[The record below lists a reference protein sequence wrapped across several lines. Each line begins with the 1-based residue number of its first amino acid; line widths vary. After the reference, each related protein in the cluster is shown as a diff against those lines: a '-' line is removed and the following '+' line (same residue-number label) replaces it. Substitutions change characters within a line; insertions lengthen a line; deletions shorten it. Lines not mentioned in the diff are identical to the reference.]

1 MAKKGVVIFDGEDM
15 FINPKK
21 AVYSKTRGEARNV
34 NSFMSARGDDTPD
47 DAIGGKLNREVSVP
61 DETTSGGGGGV
72 AQTSQPVA
80 QINEAS
86 TNVIQSSSTSEKTT
100 PVESNTPI
108 TVFLPKAEVPP
119 ILPPNYVAPVPELP
133 QSSKP
138 TTREDDFLEKKS
150 PTDGSGNRYSGPDN
164 NPGLNTTPIITVETT
179 KYVAPVPPLP
189 NPPAAVVIVDPLG
202 GGGSPLLGDNKDV
215 PKVTCPKGFVLNAA
229 GICTPIVVQ
238 DDIKTSNT
246 TTTTTKS
253 TSDTTTTTT
262 KKGDEILTPAKST
275 STTTTTTTK
284 STSTPDTTTTKAA
297 DKIVETST
305 TTTTTTK
312 KAEDKVA
319 ETTTSTTTTTTTT
332 KKAVK
337 CNPPIY
343 APPRGTR
350 WKDLGNCTFT
360 TEVDPNFKG
369 SAPVPP
375 LPAVSGQ
382 PVININLNTGGLG
395 TIPTTST
402 TVQTT
407 TLAKPIAS
415 SGGASGGGGGGGT
428 PFPEEP
434 APVAQAAPKKNYFW
448 WYVGGVLAV
457 FLLIKRKK
465 SQ

>member
-21 AVYSKTRGEARNV
+21 AIYSKTRGEARNA
-34 NSFMSARGDDTPD
+34 SFMSARGDDGPEE
-47 DAIGGKLNREVSVP
+47 AESPIGRERIVP
-61 DETTSGGGGGV
+61 QETTSGGGGGV
-72 AQTSQPVA
+72 TQTTQPVA
-80 QINEAS
+80 QINETS
-86 TNVIQSSSTSEKTT
+86 TNVIQSSSSSEKTT
-100 PVESNTPI
+100 PVESSAPI
-108 TVFLPKAEVPP
+108 TVFVPKAEVPP

-133 QSSKP
+133 QQSTKP
-138 TTREDDFLEKKS
+138 TTREDDFLEKRK
-150 PTDGSGNRYSGPDN
+150 PDDGSGNRYSGPDN
-164 NPGLNTTPIITVETT
+164 NPGLNTTPIVTVQTT

-189 NPPAAVVIVDPLG
+189 KPPDAVVIFDPLG
-202 GGGSPLLGDNKDV
+202 GGGSPLLGDNKEV

-229 GICTPIVVQ
+229 GICTPIVVE
-238 DDIKTSNT
+238 DDIKKIGTNTT

-253 TSDTTTTTT
+253 TSTTETTTT
-262 KKGDEILTPAKST
+262 KKGDEILTPAT
-275 STTTTTTTK
+275 SSTTTTTTK

-297 DKIVETST
+297 DKVVETST

-312 KAEDKVA
+312 KAADKVA
-319 ETTTSTTTTTTTT
+319 ETTTSTTTTTTT

-375 LPAVSGQ
+375 LPATPGQ
-382 PVININLNTGGLG
+382 PVININLPGGGIG
-395 TIPTTST
+395 TPPTLPT
-402 TVQTT
+402 
-407 TLAKPIAS
+407 KPEPQS
-415 SGGASGGGGGGGT
+415 SGGASGGGGGGGGT

-434 APVAQAAPKKNYFW
+434 APVVEQAPKKNYFW
-448 WYVGGVLAV
+448 WYVFGALAV
-457 FLLIKRKK
+457 YLLIKRKK